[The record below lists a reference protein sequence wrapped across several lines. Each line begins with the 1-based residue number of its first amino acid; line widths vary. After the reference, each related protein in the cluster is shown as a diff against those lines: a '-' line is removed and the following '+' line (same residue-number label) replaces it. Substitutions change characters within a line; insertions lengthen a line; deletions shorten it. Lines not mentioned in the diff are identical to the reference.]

1 MNPLKFENYK
11 EYLIKL
17 VKVRKERGLQSQM
30 AKAMGCQAAYLSQ
43 ALKGKVDL
51 TEDHAVRL
59 AAFLKLNPL
68 ESEYFILLVRL
79 GRATT
84 PELRKYLE
92 ERRVELLEK
101 EDELQNKVRAKGA
114 RDTEE
119 FSAKYFSSFMP
130 LLIHISTSSKHF
142 QSVETLAERFNLSP
156 VQIEATLKFLEEY
169 HLVTK
174 VFERGPKGP
183 VEKWKFSGES
193 IHLPKNSSM
202 NVPYQV
208 SLRTLALKSIQ
219 EKKYKENLHFSSVFT
234 MDKKSF
240 KDILE
245 ILNRAIE
252 ESHKV
257 IHQSGTEEVYS
268 MAIDYFK
275 VV

>member
-11 EYLIKL
+11 EYITKL
-17 VKVRKERGLQSQM
+17 LKVRKERGLQSQM

-59 AAFLKLNPL
+59 AVFLKLNPL

-92 ERRVELLEK
+92 ERRLELLEK

-119 FSAKYFSSFMP
+119 FSAKYFASFMP
-130 LLIHISTSSKHF
+130 LLIHISTSSRHF
-142 QSVETLAERFNLSP
+142 QTIETLAQRFNLST
-156 VQIEATLKFLEEY
+156 VQVEATLKFLEEY

-174 VFERGPKGP
+174 TFERGEK
-183 VEKWKFSGES
+183 KWKFSGES

-219 EKKYKENLHFSSVFT
+219 EKKFKENLHFSSVFT